1 MAIKDGSMSSQHDQ
15 EPRTS
20 FCVSDE
26 SRFHRSIMVELINQ
40 TLRGSARASTAH
52 ARNFG
57 RPVLDFCSPVQ
68 VAQAPSRKYATSGL
82 HHFHPLPP
90 TSTHFHPLPLRRA
103 GLHVQWIQPPKVDH
117 LGFVQCVQRLNK
129 SLDNTPWPFPT
140 SVRERVL

>member
-15 EPRTS
+15 EPTTS
-20 FCVSDE
+20 FCVSNE
-26 SRFHRSIMVELINQ
+26 SRFRRSIMVELLNQ
-40 TLRGSARASTAH
+40 TLRGAARASTAD

-68 VAQAPSRKYATSGL
+68 VAQAPSRKYADERL
-82 HHFHPLPP
+82 APLPP